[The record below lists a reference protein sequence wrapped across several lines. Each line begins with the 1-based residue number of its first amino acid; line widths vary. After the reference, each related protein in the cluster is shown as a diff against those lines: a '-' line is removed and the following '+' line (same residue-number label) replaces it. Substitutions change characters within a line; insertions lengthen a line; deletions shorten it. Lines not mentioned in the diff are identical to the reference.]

1 LVFDPAGFCISALL
15 FPAPIRPVK
24 VSNRRNPHH
33 FAGLLPFPVP
43 RHSVLTDYLYLV
55 RAIETRPSLLLHRF
69 LSSLSVF
76 GTEAQQRTTP
86 ARRWSANF
94 FLAHT
99 TAAPLRCAADP
110 RFLAEIEIQNRRNP
124 LPAPAPHLCSQDTN
138 TPP

>member
-43 RHSVLTDYLYLV
+43 RHSALTDYLYLV

-76 GTEAQQRTTP
+76 GTEAQQHNTSPTLVRQL
-86 ARRWSANF
+86 F
-94 FLAHT
+94 FAHT
-99 TAAPLRCAADP
+99 TAAPLRCAA
-110 RFLAEIEIQNRRNP
+110 
-124 LPAPAPHLCSQDTN
+124 LPIPGFWPKFRTGAIHCPPGAPHLCSQDTN

>member
-43 RHSVLTDYLYLV
+43 RHSVLTAYLYLV

-76 GTEAQQRTTP
+76 GTEAQQHNTSPTLVRQL
-86 ARRWSANF
+86 F
-94 FLAHT
+94 FAHT

-110 RFLAEIEIQNRRNP
+110 RFLAEIQNRRNP